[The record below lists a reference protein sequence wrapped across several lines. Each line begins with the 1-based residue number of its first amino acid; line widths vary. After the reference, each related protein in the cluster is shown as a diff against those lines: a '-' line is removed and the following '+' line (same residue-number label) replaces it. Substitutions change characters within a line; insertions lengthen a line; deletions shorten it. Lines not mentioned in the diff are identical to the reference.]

1 MTTWSPLRATRV
13 QSGYKMISKILIT
26 LAVII
31 GCMMMVSARAKP
43 KLKTIPNP
51 AAERN
56 KKLMRNGAIAFM
68 VVMTL
73 AAGTMIYLEVG
84 ERNAIVT
91 VRVINTQSGVST
103 SYRAK
108 KNEIHSDGFTTMD
121 GMQVFVAGNERI
133 ETENR

>member
-1 MTTWSPLRATRV
+1 
-13 QSGYKMISKILIT
+13 
-26 LAVII
+26 
-31 GCMMMVSARAKP
+31 MMLSARAKP

-51 AAERN
+51 AADRN

-68 VVMTL
+68 VVMTF

-91 VRVINTQSGVST
+91 VRVINTQSGVSK
-103 SYRAK
+103 SYRVK

-121 GMQVFVAGNERI
+121 GLQVFVAGTERI
-133 ETENR
+133 EYENR